1 MPFCQRPCLAVQK
14 STFYRLKGH
23 LLQSER
29 RPFAAPFATSCKSAC
44 CRRKDDNTKNAAAYQ
59 RTSAVSACRHGRR
72 QAIRIGNFPTKVREK
87 PFGMRRI
94 ICYFAAGNRT
104 KKIVIMKR
112 IATIITVLATITAA
126 ASAMSYEQ
134 ARDQALFLTD
144 KMAYELNL
152 TEEQYD
158 AAYEVNLDYLMSI
171 NTPDDLYEAYWRQRN
186 LDLSYILLD
195 WQYRAFCA
203 ATYFYRPLYWTAGV
217 WHFAVYSRYPHRHY
231 YYFGRPQIYI
241 TYRGGHSWHH
251 NGGHSW
257 YKGRTFHHG
266 AASKGHGLRDRFDR
280 GDFHKK
286 DLGGNRR
293 QPQRGGNFSGHRGG
307 KAVNTSSGRPQ
318 SGRYDKKQPSAS
330 FKGHRFQPRNNR
342 ESSTRKTVK
351 PSSTSRRHLNQ
362 NSLKRPSTT
371 GTARKPNA
379 TFTPK
384 RSTSRPAVRTNSR
397 PTRTTGSISRPS
409 SSRGSTAKSSGR
421 SGGGH
426 FGGRR

>member
-1 MPFCQRPCLAVQK
+1 
-14 STFYRLKGH
+14 
-23 LLQSER
+23 
-29 RPFAAPFATSCKSAC
+29 
-44 CRRKDDNTKNAAAYQ
+44 
-59 RTSAVSACRHGRR
+59 
-72 QAIRIGNFPTKVREK
+72 
-87 PFGMRRI
+87 
-94 ICYFAAGNRT
+94 
-104 KKIVIMKR
+104 MKR
-112 IATIITVLATITAA
+112 IATIITVLATMTAT

-342 ESSTRKTVK
+342 ESSTRTTVRSNRSKSGTTSSGSNRRFTGSRTQRK
-351 PSSTSRRHLNQ
+351 PSN
-362 NSLKRPSTT
+362 
-371 GTARKPNA
+371 

-384 RSTSRPAVRTNSR
+384 RSTSRPSV
-397 PTRTTGSISRPS
+397 
-409 SSRGSTAKSSGR
+409 SRGSAPRRSSA
-421 SGGGH
+421 SGSRGGSS
-426 FGGRR
+426 RPP